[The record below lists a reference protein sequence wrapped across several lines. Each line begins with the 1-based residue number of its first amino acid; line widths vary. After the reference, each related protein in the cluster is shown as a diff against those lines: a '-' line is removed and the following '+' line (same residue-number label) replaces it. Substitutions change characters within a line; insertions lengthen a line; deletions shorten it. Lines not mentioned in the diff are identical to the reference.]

1 MSNSQNFLLSINAF
15 VDKAKAK
22 NERVVKKA
30 SIEILQDI
38 IRMSPVGNPE
48 LWAINQ
54 TAVAYNTAVSDYNS
68 SLRDNPDN
76 LTRNGRLKKGL
87 KVHDSMDI
95 KKRANYSGGR
105 FRGNWQVTF
114 NVPAPGELDRIDP
127 SGAETLKDGIEQIGR
142 YTYGVQSI
150 YFTNNLPYSVR
161 LEFGHSKQAPNGI
174 VRLAALNAQVHFENA
189 AKGG

>member
-22 NERVVKKA
+22 NELVVKKA
-30 SIEILQDI
+30 SIKILQDI
-38 IRMSPVGNPE
+38 IRMSPVGQPE
-48 LWAINQ
+48 LWLGYA
-54 TAVAYNTAVSDYNS
+54 
-68 SLRDNPDN
+68 P
-76 LTRNGRLKKGL
+76 KGY
-87 KVHDSMDI
+87 V
-95 KKRANYSGGR
+95 GGR

-114 NVPAPGELDRIDP
+114 NVPASVELDRVDP
-127 SGAETLKDGIEQIGR
+127 SGMDTLKDGIEQIGR
-142 YTYGVQSI
+142 YTYGIQSI

-174 VRLAALNAQVHFENA
+174 VRIAALNAQAHFDNA

>member
-1 MSNSQNFLLSINAF
+1 MSNSQNFLSSINAF

-22 NERVVKKA
+22 NELVVKKA
-30 SIEILQDI
+30 CIEILQDI

-54 TAVAYNTAVSDYNS
+54 TAVAYNIAVSDYNS

-76 LTRNGRLKKGL
+76 LTKNGRLKKGL
-87 KVHDSMDI
+87 KVNDSMDI

-114 NVPAPGELDRIDP
+114 NVPASGELDRIDP
-127 SGAETLKDGIEQIGR
+127 SGVETLKDGIEQIGR

-174 VRLAALNAQVHFENA
+174 VRVAALNAQVHFENA
-189 AKGG
+189 TKGG

>member
-1 MSNSQNFLLSINAF
+1 MSNSNNFLSSINAF

-22 NERVVKKA
+22 NELVVKKA
-30 SIEILQDI
+30 CIEILQDI

-54 TAVAYNTAVSDYNS
+54 TAVAYNIAVSDYNS

-76 LTRNGRLKKGL
+76 LTKNGRLKKGL
-87 KVHDSMDI
+87 KVNDSMDI

-114 NVPAPGELDRIDP
+114 NVPASGELDRIDP
-127 SGAETLKDGIEQIGR
+127 SGMDTLQDGIEQIGR
-142 YTYGVQSI
+142 YTYGIQSI

-161 LEFGHSKQAPNGI
+161 LEFGHSKQAPNGM
-174 VRLAALNAQVHFENA
+174 VRVAALNAQAYFENA
-189 AKGG
+189 ARGG